1 MEEALQILN
10 PMTSTIFWSII
21 VFVILAVLLWKFAL
35 KPINNIISRREKE
48 IREKLDDADRKNKE
62 ARKYLQEQKEAI
74 EDSRAESRKIIDE
87 GREEAKKIKEEVEKK
102 AHDRARAMVEEA
114 MEEIEREKKRSIARV
129 KDEIVEIALDASK
142 KVVSASLSKEDHKK
156 IIEESIKELGKV
168 ETER

>member
-1 MEEALQILN
+1 LEEALQILN

-48 IREKLDDADRKNKE
+48 IREKLDDADRKNRQ
-62 ARKYLQEQKEAI
+62 ARRYLEEQKEAI
-74 EDSRAESRKIIDE
+74 EDSRAESQKIIDE
-87 GREEAKKIKEEVEKK
+87 NRNEAKKIKEEIEKK
-102 AHDRARAMVEEA
+102 AHDRARVMIEEA
-114 MEEIEREKKRSIARV
+114 MEDIGREKKRAIVQV
-129 KDEIVEIALDASK
+129 KDEIVGIALDASR
-142 KVVSASLSKEDHKK
+142 KVVSASLSKEDHKR

>member
-21 VFVILAVLLWKFAL
+21 VFVILAVLLWKFAF

-62 ARKYLQEQKEAI
+62 ARKYLEEQKEAI

-87 GREEAKKIKEEVEKK
+87 GGNEAKKIKEETEKK
-102 AHDRARAMVEEA
+102 AHDRARAMIEEA
-114 MEEIEREKKRSIARV
+114 QAEIRREKARSINEV
-129 KDEIVEIALDASK
+129 KNEMVEIAI
-142 KVVSASLSKEDHKK
+142 SASQKIISEKLSAKDHKK
-156 IIEESIKELGKV
+156 LIEESLKELK
-168 ETER
+168 EL